1 MCGSKYS
8 VDDPTFLCERCFK
21 NTHFVQMDDDGNND
35 SLSESDVVKAAV
47 ETNDSDAK
55 VEQKK
60 QNLKK
65 LFDFKAYHFAQ
76 L

>member
-1 MCGSKYS
+1 
-8 VDDPTFLCERCFK
+8 
-21 NTHFVQMDDDGNND
+21 MDDDGNND

>member
-1 MCGSKYS
+1 
-8 VDDPTFLCERCFK
+8 
-21 NTHFVQMDDDGNND
+21 MDDDGNND

-60 QNLKK
+60 LKK